1 LLVRARKKLTTR
13 SPIFKTMAAQLA
25 KVRSLDTC
33 LAFGLTPAGGRAAGR
48 LARLLQNEG
57 VHARLGLP
65 AELADGL
72 EDAFSMDYPGF
83 MASMEALIATVYGF
97 RPLLQDVQY
106 RLRDRLPSV
115 RPGLV
120 DMRPAP
126 QAGFSDG
133 RETTLWADA
142 SELDDVVLRLLMGV
156 VQLAVELSGARL
168 GADEAPRFGADG
180 KMAYPPAASSA
191 LGNSDPFLAYCT
203 LLWRGKAAGQ
213 TDYLADLESNLMRL
227 LRLDAADKLA
237 MKAKYQAWIG
247 PAGRPSPLIP
257 GLGDLRPREGWSR
270 GFERGYMSEIQN
282 AFDSADAGSL
292 DRVLLELMTG
302 IQADIDNAGAVLEGE
317 KTRLIR
323 ERVMRVVE

>member
-1 LLVRARKKLTTR
+1 
-13 SPIFKTMAAQLA
+13 
-25 KVRSLDTC
+25 
-33 LAFGLTPAGGRAAGR
+33 
-48 LARLLQNEG
+48 LQNEG

-65 AELADGL
+65 AALADGL
-72 EDAFSMDYPGF
+72 EDAFSMDFPGF

-97 RPLLQDVQY
+97 RPMLQDVQF

-156 VQLAVELSGARL
+156 VQLAVEFSGAHP
-168 GADEAPRFGADG
+168 GAEESPRFGEDG
-180 KMAYPPAASSA
+180 KLAYPEAAAAA

-203 LLWRGKAAGQ
+203 LLWRGKTAGQ
-213 TDYLADLESNLMRL
+213 SDYLADLESNLMRL
-227 LRLDAADKLA
+227 LRLDAEDKLA

-247 PAGRPSPLIP
+247 PAGKPSQLIP
-257 GLGDLRPREGWSR
+257 GLGDVSPREGWAR
-270 GFERGYMSEIQN
+270 GFERGYMSEIGK
-282 AFDSADAGSL
+282 AFEAADAGSL

-302 IQADIDNAGAVLEGE
+302 IQGDVDKAAAILEAE

-323 ERVMRVVE
+323 ERVMHVVA